1 MLVGC
6 STKSSRE
13 RRIRV
18 NQSSLL
24 AVAAVSSST
33 NRTMKST
40 TSSALPATCGQNPC
54 RPARQRT
61 VPLQRLLACA
71 HLHLLWAAS
80 RAAAREV
87 DRGQASVVVGRGGVV
102 AVDVD
107 RRHHHRPD
115 HGVAVLRLP
124 HANAGDDG
132 CGENDDKGEDAAGG
146 PGAWRGLR
154 SAAPAGGTGRCAA
167 STAGSA
173 RAPPRLPATPR
184 VMLNACRW

>member
-1 MLVGC
+1 M
-6 STKSSRE
+6 T
-13 RRIRV
+13 
-18 NQSSLL
+18 QSSLL

-33 NRTMKST
+33 NRAMNST

-54 RPARQRT
+54 HPARQRT
-61 VPLQRLLACA
+61 TVPLSEKRGRCCA

-107 RRHHHRPD
+107 RRHHHRPH

-124 HANAGDDG
+124 HANVHDDG
-132 CGENDDKGEDAAGG
+132 CGDNDDKGEDDAGG
-146 PGAWRGLR
+146 PGAWRGPR
-154 SAAPAGGTGRCAA
+154 SAAPAGGMGRCAA

-173 RAPPRLPATPR
+173 RAPPRLPATA
-184 VMLNACRW
+184 MSHAQCTCR